1 MKNII
6 ALFIALVTI
15 ISFSS
20 CKKNKLK
27 SYTCDCDI
35 IQKDSGTIVNQT
47 QSTYETSEIEESEAK
62 EECELNVYQYAG
74 NLEEGVEQTVTCTVR

>member
-1 MKNII
+1 MKTITLLLI
-6 ALFIALVTI
+6 AFTVTTTI
-15 ISFSS
+15 SS

-27 SYTCDCDI
+27 SYTCDCEI